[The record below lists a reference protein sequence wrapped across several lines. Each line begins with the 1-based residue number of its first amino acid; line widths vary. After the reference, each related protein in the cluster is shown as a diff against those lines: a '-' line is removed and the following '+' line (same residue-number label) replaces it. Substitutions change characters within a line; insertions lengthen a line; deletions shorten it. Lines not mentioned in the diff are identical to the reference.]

1 MSVKAALARYPLLWF
16 FALTQV
22 PLAVSQRLGTEA
34 GVTLLFGTAGPI
46 AVLLLWAAD
55 DAPRL
60 TRRTGL
66 RLVTFAVAAAGLA
79 VVLHWTFEPSSLSTL
94 ALAGSGGFVLS
105 CLLSPTQSIRDL
117 VWPLLAWRRPWSLY
131 AFALLAFPLLAA
143 ALVIVSRVGYPG
155 GATGGGP
162 GIGSAWSEIAHLC
175 FGTLA
180 LRAAWIIGWYGF
192 AARRLLTRCSPLL
205 TGVLLGAIEAS
216 VYWLPSNGGVPV
228 ADFARFLATTVALT
242 IVSLWLFQR
251 TQGSLLAVLVLQ
263 AAALGSTYAFIWAG
277 PGWFD
282 YYWALMAATCLLALC
297 LVVGWRMWRGP
308 DRGVPVAATQQVE
321 PEPGWL
327 ERRGLR

>member
-180 LRAAWIIGWYGF
+180 RGRPGSSAGTA
-192 AARRLLTRCSPLL
+192 
-205 TGVLLGAIEAS
+205 
-216 VYWLPSNGGVPV
+216 LPPGG
-228 ADFARFLATTVALT
+228 
-242 IVSLWLFQR
+242 
-251 TQGSLLAVLVLQ
+251 
-263 AAALGSTYAFIWAG
+263 
-277 PGWFD
+277 
-282 YYWALMAATCLLALC
+282 C
-297 LVVGWRMWRGP
+297 
-308 DRGVPVAATQQVE
+308 
-321 PEPGWL
+321 
-327 ERRGLR
+327 